1 MRAARR
7 PRALRPAPRAAL
19 SVAVGTAALAAALAG
34 CTVGPDFH
42 PPAPDAPPHWAPK
55 PQDVPGRTVEGPV
68 DAHWWAG
75 FGDPELSS
83 LVDRL
88 LRGNL
93 DLQAAA
99 ERIDQARAQRRIA
112 RSEGLP
118 HIDGRGGYRRQRIS
132 ENGRDSL
139 LQTVP
144 GAPPEF
150 DVEAANLQASWEL
163 DLFGRVRRQ
172 VEGARAE
179 VDAAQEDRRGVQV
192 SAVAELAQSYLQL
205 RGVQAREAVVR
216 RNLQAADVRRR
227 LVQVRLAQG
236 VATLSD
242 IAQAD
247 AQASTIGED
256 LPTLVAQEGRL
267 VNAIGLLLALPPG
280 ALHDELSAPS
290 ARTPS
295 GPPTVPTGLP
305 SQLLR
310 RRPDIRLAEARLH
323 AATARTGVAV
333 ADFYPDLSL
342 TGTYGQETLDAGLLF
357 ASASRA
363 FMVGPTLTLP
373 IFRGGQLRGALEMR
387 RAQEREAAVG
397 YRRAVLRAFRDVD
410 DALTDYVEVQHRLKN
425 VEGVERDDA
434 TALRV
439 AQQRYVEGVETFIDV
454 TVAQAE
460 LFRAQ
465 DARAQARTDL
475 NVDLVTL
482 YRALGGGWEGA
493 AHRPGEAHSSAPKPA
508 G

>member
-1 MRAARR
+1 MSASRRARGPAAAVRVAAAG
-7 PRALRPAPRAAL
+7 AL
-19 SVAVGTAALAAALAG
+19 ALAG

-42 PPAPDAPPHWAPK
+42 PPAPDAPLHFAPK
-55 PQDVPGRTVEGPV
+55 PQDTPGRTVEAPV
-68 DAHWWAG
+68 DAAWWAS

-88 LRGNL
+88 LRQNL

-112 RSEGLP
+112 ASEGLP
-118 HIDGRGGYRRQRIS
+118 RVDGRGGYRRQRIS
-132 ENGRDSL
+132 KNGRDSL

-144 GAPPEF
+144 GAPAEF
-150 DVEAANLQASWEL
+150 NVEAANLQASWEL

-172 VEGARAE
+172 VEGAGADLEAAE
-179 VDAAQEDRRGVQV
+179 EDRRGALV
-192 SAVAELAQSYLQL
+192 SAAAELAQSYVRL

-216 RNLQAADVRRR
+216 RNLVAADVRRR
-227 LVQVRLAQG
+227 LVRERLAQG

-242 IAQAD
+242 IAEAD

-256 LPTLVAQEGRL
+256 LPTLVAQEARL
-267 VNAIGLLLALPPG
+267 VNAVGLLLAEPPG
-280 ALHDELSAPS
+280 ALHDELSKPPPDQPA
-290 ARTPS
+290 
-295 GPPTVPTGLP
+295 GPPVVPVGLP

-342 TGTYGQETLDAGLLF
+342 TGTYGQETLDAAHLF
-357 ASASRA
+357 DFASRA

-387 RAQEREAAVG
+387 RAQEREAALA
-397 YRRAVLRAFRDVD
+397 YRRAVLQAFRDVD
-410 DALTDYVEVQHRLKN
+410 DALTDYAEVQHRLKN

-439 AQQRYVEGVETFIDV
+439 AQQRYTQGVETFIDV

-465 DARAQARTDL
+465 DARAQARTDME
-475 NVDLVTL
+475 VDLVTL
-482 YRALGGGWEGA
+482 YRALGGGWESV
-493 AHRPGEAHSSAPKPA
+493 RPPTR
-508 G
+508 

>member
-1 MRAARR
+1 MSAARR
-7 PRALRPAPRAAL
+7 AHRPPA
-19 SVAVGTAALAAALAG
+19 AVGAALAAFGALALAG

-42 PPAPDAPPHWAPK
+42 PPAPDAPPHFAPK
-55 PQDVPGRTVEGPV
+55 PQDTPSRTVEAPV
-68 DAHWWAG
+68 DAAWWAS

-88 LRGNL
+88 LRQNL

-112 RSEGLP
+112 ASEGLP
-118 HIDGRGGYRRQRIS
+118 HVDGRGGYRRQRIS
-132 ENGRDSL
+132 KNGRDSL

-144 GAPPEF
+144 GAPAEF
-150 DVEAANLQASWEL
+150 DVEAADLQASWEL

-172 VEGARAE
+172 VEGAGADLEAAE
-179 VDAAQEDRRGVQV
+179 EDRRGALV
-192 SAVAELAQSYLQL
+192 SAAAELAQSYVQL

-227 LVQVRLAQG
+227 LVNQRLAQG

-242 IAQAD
+242 IAEAD

-256 LPTLVAQEGRL
+256 LPTLVAQEARL
-267 VNAIGLLLALPPG
+267 VNAVGLLLAEPPG
-280 ALHDELSAPS
+280 ALHDELSTP
-290 ARTPS
+290 ARQPS
-295 GPPTVPTGLP
+295 GPPVVPVGLP

-310 RRPDIRLAEARLH
+310 RRPDIRQAEARLH

-342 TGTYGQETLDAGLLF
+342 TGTYGQETLDAAHLF
-357 ASASRA
+357 DFASRA
-363 FMVGPTLTLP
+363 FMVGPTLSLP

-387 RAQEREAAVG
+387 RAQEREAALA
-397 YRRAVLRAFRDVD
+397 YRRAVLQAFRDVD
-410 DALTDYVEVQHRLKN
+410 DALTAYAEVQHRLKN

-439 AQQRYVEGVETFIDV
+439 AQQRYTQGVETFIDV

-465 DARAQARTDL
+465 DARAQARTDRE
-475 NVDLVTL
+475 VDLVTL

-493 AHRPGEAHSSAPKPA
+493 APTSR
-508 G
+508 